1 MKVGDLVR
9 NVHALYPAGIG
20 IIIEVSTPQLKNP
33 NACPY
38 KVHWFDYGY
47 SDDLLWTSRSL
58 RSGRALEPCW
68 MRGNWIEKIYA
79 TG

>member
-47 SDDLLWTSRSL
+47 REVSRF
-58 RSGRALEPCW
+58 EPCW